1 MTKHEEIR
9 RKSLLK
15 KLVSNAKAIIAE
27 KISMPLG
34 SLEMEKIIYWINQ
47 IKPITE
53 LDLKVFADFNN
64 QTNDYPIGED
74 RTNYNK
80 EFLAKLDVKLDD
92 VTLYFKDQIRE
103 KCLEIIKKYS
113 LEES

>member
-15 KLVSNAKAIIAE
+15 KLVSNAKAILAE

-47 IKPITE
+47 INLIKETF
-53 LDLKVFADFNN
+53 LNTLKN
-64 QTNDYPIGED
+64 
-74 RTNYNK
+74 
-80 EFLAKLDVKLDD
+80 
-92 VTLYFKDQIRE
+92 
-103 KCLEIIKKYS
+103 KYS
-113 LEES
+113 NLNTIPLGAVLSMVEYNCWR